1 MTTTT
6 NAENLRQYKIR
17 FFLIAEQILVFA
29 SHPDIVRE
37 VNIFVSKFQAYYL
50 TMFYVIEN
58 FHLESQIHFIVKL

>member
-29 SHPDIVRE
+29 SHLNIVRE
-37 VNIFVSKFQAYYL
+37 VNIFVSKFQA
-50 TMFYVIEN
+50 
-58 FHLESQIHFIVKL
+58 